1 MFWAHTGTKW
11 QVLRDHLTQ
20 VGALAEEL
28 ALAAGA
34 NREFAQ
40 RARAWGLLHDLGKY
54 TADFQ
59 KLLRG
64 EVKRAPHSIYGAAAA
79 ALRKAS
85 DISFAIAGHHAGMPD
100 RAVLGDRTKAA
111 RAVLG
116 EIWAAAIADCP
127 ELAAALELPPLTM
140 RDPLEFDV
148 GCRMLLS
155 CLVDADRLNTAA
167 HAGEVRAAA
176 LALDAA
182 ARLDALLRTVGARAA
197 GMVEGAVK

>member
-11 QVLRDHLTQ
+11 QVLRDHLIQ
-20 VGALAEEL
+20 VGTLAEEL

-34 NREFAQ
+34 SREFAL
-40 RARAWGLLHDLGKY
+40 RAKACGLLHDLGKY

-79 ALRKAS
+79 AQIRAI
-85 DISFAIAGHHAGMPD
+85 DVSFAIAGHHAGMPD
-100 RAVLGDRTKAA
+100 KVVLADRTQAA
-111 RAVLG
+111 KAVLG
-116 EIWAAAIADCP
+116 EIWATAIADCP

-140 RDPLEFDV
+140 KDPLEFDV

-155 CLVDADRLNTAA
+155 
-167 HAGEVRAAA
+167 
-176 LALDAA
+176 
-182 ARLDALLRTVGARAA
+182 
-197 GMVEGAVK
+197 